1 MRRWL
6 KRAAFAVG
14 WGACTGLFSLL
25 WKQSWEEAVS
35 FGVSMGLIVLAVW
48 GVQDYVD
55 RNPRRPKG

>member
-14 WGACTGLFSLL
+14 RGACTGLLSLL

-55 RNPRRPKG
+55 RNPRHPKG